1 MFADK
6 NRIKILN
13 VFLALGLLGWLIGGV
28 ASIAG
33 SAEIKVG
40 FVNIQEAMFG
50 TKEYKRAS
58 ASFKSDF
65 EKEKGIIAA
74 RERKIK
80 KMLDDLSKQGFVL
93 SPELKK
99 KKEDRFLKEKKDFE
113 RYVQDRNEE
122 FSRNEKTATAKILR
136 KMLKVLEKIGKDKRL
151 TMIMEKKT
159 VFYSDSSADLTK
171 LATKTYD
178 KMNK

>member
-6 NRIKILN
+6 NRIKFLN
-13 VFLALGLLGWLIGGV
+13 VILDLGLLGWLIGGV

-65 EKEKGIIAA
+65 EKEKGIIAV

-80 KMLDDLSKQGFVL
+80 RLLDDLSRQGNVL

-99 KKEDRFLKEKKDFE
+99 KKEERLLKDKEDCE
-113 RYVQDRNEE
+113 RYVKDRSGD
-122 FSRNEKTATAKILR
+122 FS
-136 KMLKVLEKIGKDKRL
+136 
-151 TMIMEKKT
+151 
-159 VFYSDSSADLTK
+159 
-171 LATKTYD
+171 
-178 KMNK
+178 

>member
-1 MFADK
+1 MFSNK
-6 NRIKILN
+6 HRIKFLN
-13 VFLALGLLGWLIGGV
+13 VFLALGLFGVGIGGV
-28 ASIAG
+28 SSLAWAADTKIA
-33 SAEIKVG
+33 
-40 FVNIQEAMFG
+40 FVNIQEAMFA

-65 EKEKGIIAA
+65 DKEKGIIAA

-80 KMLDDLSKQGFVL
+80 KMLDNLSKQGFVL

-99 KKEDRFLKEKKDFE
+99 KKEDRFLKEKKGFE

-136 KMLKVLEKIGKDKRL
+136 KMLKVLQKIGKDKRL

-159 VFYSDSSADLTK
+159 VFYSDSATDLTK

-178 KMNK
+178 KMHK